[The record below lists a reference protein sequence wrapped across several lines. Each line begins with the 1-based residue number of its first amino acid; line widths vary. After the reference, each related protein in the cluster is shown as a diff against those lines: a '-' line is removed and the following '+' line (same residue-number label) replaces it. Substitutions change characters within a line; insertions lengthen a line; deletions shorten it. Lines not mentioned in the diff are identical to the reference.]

1 MSRIGKNI
9 AILLITILALI
20 QSLGIY
26 KINEIINSKSLVV
39 QSNTS
44 IQKDLLDFYEEL
56 NCLKEKN
63 IIAANEINGQWHIK
77 LQIEGDK
84 EYILDELSKLQVYD
98 ISDYIINHSNN
109 INTVIVEISDKNK
122 I

>member
-1 MSRIGKNI
+1 MSRFGKNI
-9 AILLITILALI
+9 AILLITILALV
-20 QSLGIY
+20 QSLVIY
-26 KINEIINSKSLVV
+26 KVNEINNYESIVV

-44 IQKDLLDFYEEL
+44 TQKDLLDFYEEL
-56 NCLKEKN
+56 NCLKERN

-84 EYILDELSKLQVYD
+84 EHILEELLKLQVYN
-98 ISDYIINHSNN
+98 ISDYSINHSNN
-109 INTVIVEISDKNK
+109 INTVIVEISDKNE

>member
-1 MSRIGKNI
+1 MSRFGKNI
-9 AILLITILALI
+9 AILLITILALV
-20 QSLGIY
+20 QSLVIY
-26 KINEIINSKSLVV
+26 KVNEINNYESIVV

-44 IQKDLLDFYEEL
+44 TQKDLLDFYEEL
-56 NCLKEKN
+56 NCLKERN

-84 EYILDELSKLQVYD
+84 EHILEELLKLQVYN
-98 ISDYIINHSNN
+98 ISDYSISHSNN
-109 INTVIVEISDKNK
+109 INTVIVEISDKNE

>member
-1 MSRIGKNI
+1 MSRFGKNI
-9 AILLITILALI
+9 AILLITILALV
-20 QSLGIY
+20 QSLVIY
-26 KINEIINSKSLVV
+26 KVNEINNYESIVV

-44 IQKDLLDFYEEL
+44 TQKDLLDFYEEL
-56 NCLKEKN
+56 NCLKERN

-84 EYILDELSKLQVYD
+84 EHILEELSKLQVYN
-98 ISDYIINHSNN
+98 ISDYSINHSNN
-109 INTVIVEISDKNK
+109 INTVIVEISDKNE

>member
-1 MSRIGKNI
+1 MSRFGKNI
-9 AILLITILALI
+9 AILLITILALV
-20 QSLGIY
+20 QSLVIY
-26 KINEIINSKSLVV
+26 KVNEINNYESIVV

-44 IQKDLLDFYEEL
+44 TQKDLLDFYEEL
-56 NCLKEKN
+56 NCLKERN

-84 EYILDELSKLQVYD
+84 EHILDELSKLQVYN
-98 ISDYIINHSNN
+98 ISDYSINHSNN
-109 INTVIVEISDKNK
+109 INTVIVEISDKNE